1 MRLTSRTD
9 IAAPTASVYAALTDL
24 DQLEERARQSG
35 IRLHRTDTGQGL
47 VLGAT
52 WQSQFVWR
60 SRERSAECTVERID
74 PPRSIRLGTRSG
86 NYACTIDLTLAPL
99 SRTLTRM
106 AVVME
111 VKPLSVGA
119 RLVLQTLRIG
129 RSRLELKLDRRV
141 EGAGRLLMKWAA
153 AR

>member
-1 MRLTSRTD
+1 MRLASRTD
-9 IAAPTASVYAALTDL
+9 IAAPATGVFAVLTDL
-24 DQLEERARQSG
+24 DRLEEGARQAG
-35 IRLHRTDTGQGL
+35 VRLRRSDTGQGL

-60 SRERSAECTVERID
+60 GRERAAECTVERID

-129 RSRLELKLDRRV
+129 RSRLELRLDRRV
-141 EGAGRLLMKWAA
+141 EGAGRMITKWASTL
-153 AR
+153 